1 MAAEPQATIRIDGAG
16 CALFAS
22 DMHLGAHAPAL
33 TERFLAALDAAIAG
47 VTELF
52 LLGDLF
58 EAWIGD
64 DSAEP
69 AAEALAVVLARL
81 ADGGVRTRVLRGNRD
96 FLLGRQPE
104 PPRRASYPR
113 RARFELCEEPLVLE
127 AFGRRVVLCHGDA
140 LCTDDTEY
148 QRFRANS
155 RQAAWQDAFLAH
167 PVAERERLARSY
179 RDTSEASKQA
189 KAGYLMDVNPEAVD
203 GLMDAAAADLL
214 VHGHTHRPA
223 VHRWRHDGRERQ
235 RWVLPDWTLEPRRG
249 GFLRIDA
256 TGWTRLGDW

>member
-1 MAAEPQATIRIDGAG
+1 LAAEPHASVRIDGARR
-16 CALFAS
+16 ALFAS

-33 TERFLAALDAAIAG
+33 TARFLAALDGAVDG

-64 DSAEP
+64 DSADP
-69 AAEALAVVLARL
+69 AARELAATLAEFARH
-81 ADGGVRTRVLRGNRD
+81 GMRIRVIPGNRD
-96 FLLGRQPE
+96 FLLGRQPMPARIE
-104 PPRRASYPR
+104 SYPQ
-113 RARFELCEEPLVLE
+113 RAGFELCEEPIVLE

-148 QRFRANS
+148 QRFRAAS
-155 RQAAWQDAFLAH
+155 REAAWQDAFLAH
-167 PVAERERLARSY
+167 SVSERERLARSY
-179 RDTSEASKQA
+179 RDASEASKRG
-189 KAGYLMDVNPEAVD
+189 KDEELMDVNPGAVD
-203 GLMDAAAADLL
+203 ELLDRMSADLL

-223 VHRWRHDGRERQ
+223 VHRWRRADRRRE

-256 TGWTRLGDW
+256 DGWTRLGDW